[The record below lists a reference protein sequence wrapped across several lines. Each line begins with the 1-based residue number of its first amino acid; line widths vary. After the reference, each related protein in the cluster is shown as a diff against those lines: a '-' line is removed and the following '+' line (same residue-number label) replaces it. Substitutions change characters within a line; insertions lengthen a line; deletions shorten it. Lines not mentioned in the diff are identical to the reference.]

1 MTKLADLSTTVN
13 DLSQG
18 FLNISMSEE
27 LKTKVNE
34 DNQQEHEDEERA
46 LRVLMDAFHSS
57 SKLGKEIFTVDS
69 LSVAPFLASLP
80 GVPKSFALFISRHD
94 PTTVRA
100 TFQNVPRG
108 IAIWPRP
115 SWQRKKAAEGV

>member
-1 MTKLADLSTTVN
+1 MILSVLNNRLRRLLESKLLELAVTKLADLSSTVN

-27 LKTKVNE
+27 LNTKVNE
-34 DNQQEHEDEERA
+34 YTQQELEDEERA

-57 SKLGKEIFTVDS
+57 SKLGKEIFMVDS

-80 GVPKSFALFISRHD
+80 GVPKVLLFSSHD
-94 PTTVRA
+94 T
-100 TFQNVPRG
+100 
-108 IAIWPRP
+108 
-115 SWQRKKAAEGV
+115 